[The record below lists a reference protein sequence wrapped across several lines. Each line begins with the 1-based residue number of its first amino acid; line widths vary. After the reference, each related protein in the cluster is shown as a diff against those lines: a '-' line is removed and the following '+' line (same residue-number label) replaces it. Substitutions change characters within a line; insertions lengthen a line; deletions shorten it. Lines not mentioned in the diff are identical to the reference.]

1 MDIMLS
7 VSHLLT
13 AVIEVILYIR
23 DKLNVA
29 TSGTV
34 ADFVVLLRILIES
47 L

>member
-13 AVIEVILYIR
+13 AVIEIILYIR

-29 TSGTV
+29 TSV
-34 ADFVVLLRILIES
+34 ADFVVLFRILIES

>member
-13 AVIEVILYIR
+13 AVIEIILYIR

-29 TSGTV
+29 TSV